1 MAYAR
6 LGAAGIDAYDN
17 LLARR
22 DGGSWDVTT
31 MMTTV
36 AAAATDVML
45 YYLYYLLLLVFLNGY
60 KKIKSFSPPSSI

>member
-1 MAYAR
+1 MGICGVLAASFFPSKVAYAR

-31 MMTTV
+31 MMTTAA

-45 YYLYYLLLLVFLNGY
+45 
-60 KKIKSFSPPSSI
+60 

>member
-1 MAYAR
+1 MFSFFPSKVAYAR

-31 MMTTV
+31 MMTT

-45 YYLYYLLLLVFLNGY
+45 
-60 KKIKSFSPPSSI
+60 